1 MYPSIKNLKF
11 SGLIEYFIKIY
22 LSQENLILKKIQ
34 IIIKIILMKFFINIR
49 DINKKN
55 NKQYF

>member
-11 SGLIEYFIKIY
+11 SELIEYFIKIY

-34 IIIKIILMKFFINIR
+34 IIIKIILMKFFYKYTR
-49 DINKKN
+49 YK
-55 NKQYF
+55 